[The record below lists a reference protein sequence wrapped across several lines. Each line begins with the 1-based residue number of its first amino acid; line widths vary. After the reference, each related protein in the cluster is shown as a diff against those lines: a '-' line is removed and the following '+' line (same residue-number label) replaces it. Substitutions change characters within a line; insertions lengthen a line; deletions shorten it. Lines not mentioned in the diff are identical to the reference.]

1 MNPNYVDPYH
11 DQGGDANGLV
21 GMVVWFFLLS
31 AVFWLTGALR
41 LSYKTSLWCWG
52 VCNIAPLV
60 WVLTLNPDFAPF
72 LGICVVALFSW
83 SMGRSVFDG
92 RERERVLKERFIAEE
107 AESVNGNG

>member
-21 GMVVWFFLLS
+21 LMIVWFVLLS
-31 AVFWLTGALR
+31 VVFWITGLFR
-41 LSYKTSLWCWG
+41 LSYRMSLWCWG

-72 LGICVVALFSW
+72 LGVCVVALFSW
-83 SMGRSVFDG
+83 SIGRSVFDA
-92 RERERVLKERFIAEE
+92 RECKRVQKERFVSEE
-107 AESVNGNG
+107 NESANAP